1 MPQHQG
7 RRGRAP
13 RDAAPV
19 LLALALCPLAALAT
33 PGRAGPLERMRD
45 LIDVERALGLFV
57 EPSVHAWVAARP
69 HVLHALELSYVGVH
83 LPVTL
88 GVLVWV
94 WFARPHAFPLARN
107 TFAAAQTLSA
117 VGYLVAPTAPPRM
130 VGGLGYST
138 ALGPGDHGLGR
149 VVQSPYAAMPSAH
162 MAFALVT
169 TGIVVCLARSRA
181 VRLLILLYPPAVLVE
196 IMATGNHIWLDAVGG
211 AAVAGIGFGL
221 ALGYRGRRRPVVT
234 ARRPGEVPAAMAGE
248 QP

>member
-1 MPQHQG
+1 
-7 RRGRAP
+7 
-13 RDAAPV
+13 V

-94 WFARPHAFPLARN
+94 WFARPDAFPLARN
-107 TFAAAQTLSA
+107 TFAATQTLSA

-130 VGGLGYST
+130 IGGLGYST

-169 TGIVVCLARSRA
+169 TGIVVCLAGSRA
-181 VRLLILLYPPAVLVE
+181 VRLLVLLYPPAVLVE

>member
-1 MPQHQG
+1 MPPQG
-7 RRGRAP
+7 RRLRAP

-57 EPSVHAWVAARP
+57 EPSLHAWVAARP
-69 HVLHALELSYVGVH
+69 HLLHALELSYVGVH

-94 WFARPHAFPLARN
+94 WIARPDAFPLARN

-130 VGGLGYST
+130 VAGLGYSA
-138 ALGPGDHGLGR
+138 ALGPGDHGIGR
-149 VVQSPYAAMPSAH
+149 LVQSPYAAMPSAH
-162 MAFALVT
+162 TAFALVT
-169 TGIVVCLARSRA
+169 AGIVFSLARSRA
-181 VRLLILLYPPAVLVE
+181 VRVIALLYPPAVLTE
-196 IMATGNHIWLDAVGG
+196 IMATGNHVWLDAVGG
-211 AAVAGIGFGL
+211 AAAAGIGFGF
-221 ALGYRGRRRPVVT
+221 ALWHRGRRRGRTDAPAT
-234 ARRPGEVPAAMAGE
+234 APAPPPSPSPQQA
-248 QP
+248 